1 MVKIRVPATSANMG
15 PGFDSL
21 GIAFNL
27 YNEFEFSEEGTE
39 NKFYGFKEEFCNEE
53 NIVYKAMITC
63 FEKCKYKPKG
73 IKINL
78 LREDIPISRGLG
90 SSSTCI
96 VAGLLGA
103 NNIMGNPLSVDELFK
118 IGVEIEGHPDNIA
131 PAFFGGMV
139 VSVLDD
145 GEALYN
151 KIDIKRGI
159 TFVAI
164 IPDFELSTSTARKVL
179 PKKVSLKD
187 AVYNISRVSLMI
199 SAFVN
204 GNYDLLKYGCKDA
217 IHEKYRSPL
226 IKNYDLVY
234 NKCIS
239 FGALSCFLSGAGPT
253 IMVLIK
259 NDEKEIVNKIRD
271 FLRSENISWKVKEL
285 AIDNLGAIVYKG
297 DTNEG

>member
-103 NNIMGNPLSVDELFK
+103 NNIMGNPLTVNELFK
-118 IGVEIEGHPDNIA
+118 IGVQIEGHPDNIA

-139 VSVLDD
+139 VSVLED

-151 KIDIKRGI
+151 KIDIKRRI

>member
-1 MVKIRVPATSANMG
+1 MIRVRVPATSANMG

-63 FEKCKYKPKG
+63 FEKCNYNSKG
-73 IKINL
+73 VKISL
-78 LREDIPISRGLG
+78 LKEDIPISRGLG

-103 NNIMGNPLSVDELFK
+103 NNIMGNPLSIDELFK

-187 AVYNISRVSLMI
+187 AVYNISRASLMI